1 MVRGLCGRW
10 GIWLGVAGGLV
21 GTLLAGAMAD
31 IVTFRGGDQLYGEIY
46 RQDREYIAMRLVTGG
61 DVVVGREFVRSVVR
75 EPPEDF
81 NIKRGD
87 YYLSRREYAQ
97 ALSEYLLADQRK
109 PGQNRIQAKIGEVKR
124 LRSEEICG
132 GLMRRADELLTQGA
146 YRGAIGTLLDAAREC
161 PEGPMHGDVLRQ
173 LALLQSQLA
182 YHYFNHCFEE
192 LALEE
197 LAKAWEYDPL
207 CANSYF
213 VLGRIY
219 HAQSRYRT
227 ARREYQRALELDPTL
242 ELARNSLLRLEKDA
256 RRIPRLF

>member
-1 MVRGLCGRW
+1 MVRGICCRW
-10 GIWLGVAGGLV
+10 RLRLGAALGLV
-21 GTLLAGAMAD
+21 GILLAGAGAD
-31 IVTFRGGDQLYGEIY
+31 IVTFRGGDQLHGDIY

-61 DVVVGREFVRSVVR
+61 DIVVGREFVRSVVK
-75 EPPEDF
+75 EPLEEF

-87 YYLSRREYAQ
+87 YHLSRSEYNK
-97 ALSEYLLADQRK
+97 ALSEYFLADQRK
-109 PGQNRIQAKIGEVKR
+109 PGQERIQAKIADVKR

-132 GLMRRADELLTQGA
+132 AFLRRADELLAQQA
-146 YRGAIGTLLDAAREC
+146 YRGAIGILLDAAREC
-161 PEGPMHGDVLRQ
+161 QEGPIRADVLRQ
-173 LALLQSQLA
+173 LASVQSQLA

-227 ARREYQRALELDPTL
+227 ARREYQRAIELDPSL
-242 ELARNSLLRLEKDA
+242 ENARNFLLRLERDA
-256 RRIPRLF
+256 RRIPRIF